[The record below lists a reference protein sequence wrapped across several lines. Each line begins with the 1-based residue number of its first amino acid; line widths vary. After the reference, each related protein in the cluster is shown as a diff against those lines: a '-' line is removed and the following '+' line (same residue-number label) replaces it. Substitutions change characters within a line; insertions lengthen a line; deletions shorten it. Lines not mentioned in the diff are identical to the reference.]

1 MSTQLSSSTST
12 GLLERVKERDA
23 DAWCRLARQYTP
35 LVYRW
40 ARQCNL
46 QSSDAADVVQE
57 VFTAVTRNID
67 SFRHELP
74 ESSFRGWLWTITRNQ
89 VRLHY
94 RRNKV
99 RPEALGGSDAIHLFQ
114 HHADHADSESEPSGF
129 KSHASLVHR
138 AVQLIRGDFQP
149 QTWQAFW
156 RLTIDGASAT
166 EIGAEL
172 GMTPAAVRQAKY
184 RVLCRLQDE
193 LDRS

>member
-1 MSTQLSSSTST
+1 MSSQFSGSTST
-12 GLLERVKERDA
+12 GLIDRVKEKDA
-23 DAWCRLARQYTP
+23 DAWQRLARLYTP

-40 ARQCNL
+40 ARQSNL
-46 QSSDAADVVQE
+46 QASDAADVVQD
-57 VFTAVTRNID
+57 VFNSVARSIN
-67 SFRHELP
+67 SFRHDLP
-74 ESSFRGWLWTITRNQ
+74 ESTFRGWLWTIARNQ
-89 VRLHY
+89 IRLHY
-94 RRNKV
+94 RRSKE
-99 RPEALGGSDAIHLFQ
+99 RPEALGGSDGNFVFRQ
-114 HHADHADSESEPSGF
+114 HPDSADGDGEPSGF
-129 KSHASLVHR
+129 NSHASLVHR

-184 RVLCRLQDE
+184 RVLCRLQEE